1 VLAVKDERSRSAR
14 RLRRSSILDRS
25 ARRDSGEVGNPA
37 QEIPRIAV
45 MNDITLPL
53 DQMPTHIRK
62 SRPRRIPPIE
72 SGADLLHPNAGLS
85 LEEVQVLAQARAILL
100 RIAGKPGVSL
110 SAPSATREYLKTLLA
125 PQERELFLVLALD
138 NRHRV
143 IASEILFAGT
153 IDGASVHPR
162 EVVKCAL
169 RHNAAAV
176 IFSHNHPSGVA
187 EPSQADELITKRLRD
202 ALALVDIRVLDHFVI
217 GAGST
222 CSFAERGLL

>member
-1 VLAVKDERSRSAR
+1 
-14 RLRRSSILDRS
+14 
-25 ARRDSGEVGNPA
+25 
-37 QEIPRIAV
+37 

-53 DQMPTHIRK
+53 DHTPKHIRR
-62 SRPRRIPPIE
+62 SGPRRKPPIE
-72 SGADLLHPNAGLS
+72 SGADLLQPNASLS
-85 LEEVQVLAQARAILL
+85 SEEAHVLAQARAILL
-100 RIAGKPGVSL
+100 RIAGRAGVSL
-110 SAPSATREYLKTLLA
+110 SAPCATREYLKTLLA

-187 EPSQADELITKRLRD
+187 EPSQADEVITKRLRD

>member
-1 VLAVKDERSRSAR
+1 
-14 RLRRSSILDRS
+14 
-25 ARRDSGEVGNPA
+25 
-37 QEIPRIAV
+37 
-45 MNDITLPL
+45 MNDITVP
-53 DQMPTHIRK
+53 QGQTTTRTRK
-62 SRPRRIPPIE
+62 SKLHRAPPTE
-72 SGADLLHPNAGLS
+72 SGADLLQPIAS
-85 LEEVQVLAQARAILL
+85 MSAEEHRVLAQARSILL
-100 RIAGKPGVSL
+100 RLAGTPGVSL
-110 SAPSATREYLKTLLA
+110 SAPSATRQYLTTLLA
-125 PQERELFLVLALD
+125 PQERELFMLLALD

-187 EPSQADELITKRLRD
+187 EPSQADELITRRLRD
-202 ALALVDIRVLDHFVI
+202 ALAMVDIRVLDHLVV

-222 CSFAERGLL
+222 CSFAERGLI

>member
-1 VLAVKDERSRSAR
+1 
-14 RLRRSSILDRS
+14 
-25 ARRDSGEVGNPA
+25 
-37 QEIPRIAV
+37 
-45 MNDITLPL
+45 MNDITLSL
-53 DQMPTHIRK
+53 DHTSTHVRK
-62 SRPRRIPPIE
+62 SRPRLKPPIE
-72 SGADLLHPNAGLS
+72 SGSDLLQPNASLS
-85 LEEVQVLAQARAILL
+85 AEEAEVLAQARAILL
-100 RIAGKPGVSL
+100 RLAGKVGVSL
-110 SAPSATREYLKTLLA
+110 SAPCATREYLKTLLA

-222 CSFAERGLL
+222 CSFAERGML